1 MLTLIAD
8 LPDGVVGVDAHGK
21 VTADDY
27 EKVLIP
33 AVEAAKREW
42 RDRVGLL
49 YVLGLGHLRAWVT
62 SAPVDGARFY

>member
-8 LPDGVVGVDAHGK
+8 LPEGVVGVEAHGK

-27 EKVLIP
+27 EKVLILGDEVP
-33 AVEAAKREW
+33 NYTAGAVWK
-42 RDRVGLL
+42 DLK
-49 YVLGLGHLRAWVT
+49 LGLGHLRAWVT